1 MRFENKVV
9 IITWGAQ
16 GIGKATATL
25 FAKEGAKVVIAD
37 CDLENGERTVKSIQ
51 ENNGE
56 VLFIHTDIA
65 NSKEVQKAV
74 DTVLAKYHRI
84 DVLFNN
90 AGIYTR
96 GDVVATA
103 EETWEKIIQVNL
115 KGVYLCSKAVIP
127 FMRKAGGGVIIN
139 TSSSV
144 GLYAAA
150 PGIAA
155 YAASKGGVTFLTKAM
170 ADDHLRDNI
179 RVNCIC
185 PGPTDTPL
193 LRKSRT
199 DEQLQTFINSLPA
212 RRLLQPE
219 EIARIVLFLSSDE
232 ASSITGA
239 AFPVDRGQTAHL

>member
-1 MRFENKVV
+1 MRFKNKVV
-9 IITWGAQ
+9 IITGGAK
-16 GIGKATATL
+16 GIGRATAVL

-37 CDLENGERTVKSIQ
+37 CDSICGKRTVKRIEKQ
-51 ENNGE
+51 NGDA
-56 VLFIHTDIA
+56 LFINTDVS
-65 NSKEVQKAV
+65 NSTEVRYMV
-74 DTVLAKYHRI
+74 DTVVKKYHTV

-96 GDVVATA
+96 GDVVSTP

-127 FMRKAGGGVIIN
+127 IMRMAGGGVIIN

-170 ADDHLRDNI
+170 ADDHLKDNI

-199 DEQLQTFINSLPA
+199 KEQLKLFVQSLPSC
-212 RRLLQPE
+212 RLLRPE
-219 EIARIVLFLSSDE
+219 EIARIVLFLTSNE

>member
-1 MRFENKVV
+1 MRFKDKVV
-9 IITWGAQ
+9 IITGGAK
-16 GIGKATATL
+16 GIGKATAIM
-25 FAKEGAKVVIAD
+25 FAKKGAKVVIAD
-37 CDLENGERTVKSIQ
+37 CDSVDGKRTVEGIERQ
-51 ENNGE
+51 NGDA
-56 VLFIHTDIA
+56 LFVKTDIA
-65 NSKEVQKAV
+65 NSTEVQHMVDAV
-74 DTVLAKYHRI
+74 VAKNGRI

-90 AGIYTR
+90 AGIYAR
-96 GDVVATA
+96 GDVVDTE
-103 EETWEKIIQVNL
+103 EETWDKIIQVNL
-115 KGVYLCSKAVIP
+115 KGVYLCSKAVVPI
-127 FMRKAGGGVIIN
+127 MRKAGGGVIIN

-170 ADDHLRDNI
+170 ADDHLKDNI

-199 DEQLQTFINSLPA
+199 KEQLKLFVESLPS
-212 RRLLQPE
+212 RKLLQPE
-219 EIARIVLFLSSDE
+219 EIARIVLFLTSDE